1 MTANDF
7 YDRIRFGNLYEIY
20 GELLTQKQKKCMELY
35 FCEDYSLAEIAT
47 RMDVSRQAVHDLI
60 KRVEQSLENYE
71 KVLGNMKRF
80 KELMKLSEEAEEL
93 VDFLGEKYGNA
104 AASEDNEKIE
114 RLNEIVKEIR
124 NESR

>member
-47 RMDVSRQAVHDLI
+47 RMNVSRQAVHDLI

-71 KVLGNMKRF
+71 KVLGNMKRY
-80 KELMKLSEEAEEL
+80 KRLMKLSEEAAEIVEGL
-93 VDFLGEKYGNA
+93 DEKYGKDFSA
-104 AASEDNEKIE
+104 EDNEKID